1 MSDVHEQLAKILS
14 ERGWRLA
21 TAESVTAG
29 LVADQ
34 AAQAPQA
41 SEWFLG
47 GVVAW
52 SPEVK
57 QRLLDVAPGPVI
69 NPATAAQMARG
80 VAALLRADV
89 AVSTTGCGG
98 PDEEEGQ
105 PPGRVWVG
113 VLVDGE
119 VRTHRLDL
127 DGEPED
133 ICTGAAEA
141 ALQLVVE
148 ALQAQPAA

>member
-1 MSDVHEQLAKILS
+1 MTAQHERLATLLSD
-14 ERGWRLA
+14 RGWRLA

-34 AAQAPQA
+34 AAQAPRA
-41 SEWFLG
+41 SDWFLG

-57 QRLLDVAPGPVI
+57 QRLLSVAPGPVI
-69 NPATAAQMARG
+69 NPETAAQMARG
-80 VAALLRADV
+80 VADLMRADV

-119 VRTHRLDL
+119 VQTHRLDL

-133 ICTGAAEA
+133 VCTGAASA
-141 ALQLVVE
+141 ALSLVVR
-148 ALQAQPAA
+148 ALEG